1 MLLQKDKGSQLGTAG
16 LHQSRVGNTLTM
28 SSLRP
33 GVLFDVD
40 GTLVDT
46 NYLHTLAWSRALR
59 SAGEWAP
66 MNAIHRLVGMGG
78 DQLVVRLLGHDSPAA
93 EKARPA
99 RYRELRSDARAFP
112 SSRELLIELA
122 QTGVAVVLATSSPP
136 DELGASLA
144 LMGAPEAAIAAMT
157 TAGDVSRTKP
167 APDIFEAALN
177 AGSVDRGRAVV
188 VGDSVWDIEAATA
201 ARLPCVGVES
211 GGFSEHELAD
221 AGAIAVYRDVA
232 DLLGHLGDS
241 PLVGVTR
248 I

>member
-1 MLLQKDKGSQLGTAG
+1 
-16 LHQSRVGNTLTM
+16 M

-59 SAGEWAP
+59 LAGEWAP

-78 DQLVVRLLGHDSPAA
+78 DQLVVRLLDHDCPEA
-93 EKARPA
+93 EKARPE
-99 RYRELRSDARAFP
+99 RYRELRGDARAFP
-112 SSRELLIELA
+112 CSRELLTEVA
-122 QTGVAVVLATSSPP
+122 AAGAAVVLATSSPP
-136 DELGASLA
+136 DELEASLS
-144 LMGAPEAAIAAMT
+144 LIGAPQSAIAAAT
-157 TAGDVSRTKP
+157 TADDVSRTKP
-167 APDIFEAALN
+167 APDIFEAALA
-177 AGSVDRGRAVV
+177 AGSVDRSRAIV
-188 VGDSVWDIEAATA
+188 VGDSVWDVEAAMA

-221 AGAIAVYRDVA
+221 AGAVAVYRDVA
-232 DLLGHLGDS
+232 DLLEHLGDS
-241 PLVGVTR
+241 PLVSVTR